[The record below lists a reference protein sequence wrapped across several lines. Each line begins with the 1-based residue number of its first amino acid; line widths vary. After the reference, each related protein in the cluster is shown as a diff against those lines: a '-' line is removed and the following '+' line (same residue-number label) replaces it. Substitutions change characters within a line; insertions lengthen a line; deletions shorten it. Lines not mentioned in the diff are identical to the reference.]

1 MMNEK
6 KTTTEIETKNEEPK
20 AERPRLT
27 VEVPTE
33 ITAGLAKKN
42 CVSCYCSRAYCCQ

>member
-1 MMNEK
+1 MNEK
-6 KTTTEIETKNEEPK
+6 KIENAEQKTEAETK

-33 ITAGLAKKN
+33 ISAGKPKN
-42 CVSCYCSRAYCCQ
+42 CVSCYCSRAYCCS